1 MPYPTIYDSW
11 RARSSSVCVLRVP
24 RAFGDTFISSA
35 LIAAL
40 KNLKKF
46 YDNKPTKQNPN
57 THSTTTHYYPIY
69 IDREKKLAHSIARS
83 CVVLLLQSVSVSQC
97 PNQIKIVESKT
108 HKTPTHNS
116 NIERKRQQPT
126 YLLYI
131 KT

>member
-40 KNLKKF
+40 KKFKKF

-69 IDREKKLAHSIARS
+69 IDREKKTSSFNRTVLC
-83 CVVLLLQSVSVSQC
+83 CVVVAVSQCQSVSES
-97 PNQIKIVESKT
+97 NQNSRIKNT
-108 HKTPTHNS
+108 QNS
-116 NIERKRQQPT
+116 NAQFQ
-126 YLLYI
+126 Y
-131 KT
+131 